1 MKIFNWKVSKQK
13 LKINPSFAAIGNFD
27 GVHLGHIEV
36 LNQAKKLSK
45 KFNLP
50 LSVLTFDPHP
60 REFFSKNENFFLLQ
74 KLSDKTQLL
83 KKNNIDYLIKLKFNK
98 LLAELTPE
106 QFVHKV
112 LFESLSLKHIF
123 VGKDFKFGKNRE
135 GDVNLLKILCS
146 KHNIGLTSV
155 NLKNYDGNSISSTKI
170 RENLKLGKI
179 EKANKLLGRPYMI
192 SGLVIEGDKRGRQID
207 FPTANISL
215 GNLIRPAFGVYAVLV
230 EGLGDKIFNGI
241 ANIGKRPTVNDRG
254 ILLEVNIFGFNEDIY
269 GKKLFISL
277 INFIREEKKFDGIES
292 LKLQIIKDVEISK
305 SILKSII
312 LNKG

>member
-1 MKIFNWKVSKQK
+1 MG
-13 LKINPSFAAIGNFD
+13 SFAAIGNFD

-98 LLAELTPE
+98 LLSELTPE

-123 VGKDFKFGKNRE
+123 VGKDFKFGKNRQ
-135 GDVNLLKILCS
+135 GDVNLLEILCS
-146 KHNIGLTSV
+146 KHNIGLSSV

-215 GNLIRPAFGVYAVLV
+215 GNLIRPAFGVYAVLI
-230 EGLGDKIFNGI
+230 EGLGGKIFKGI

-254 ILLEVNIFGFNEDIY
+254 ILLEVNIFDFNEDIY